1 LEYDRVFI
9 FAVSCVQSEFG
20 SDDAQ
25 RVFEKLFAGPG
36 LVSPYQP
43 DINKLFG
50 SPISIDVIKSVSA
63 AIGMPGHNG
72 NAVLW
77 IKEFRQRTGCGLKV
91 AKDIHDYAKDHP
103 AIHD

>member
-1 LEYDRVFI
+1 MEYDRVFI
-9 FAVSCVQSEFG
+9 YAVSCVQTEFG
-20 SDDAQ
+20 SDHAQ

-43 DINKLFG
+43 DINKIFG
-50 SPISIDVIKSVSA
+50 SPISIQVIKSVSA
-63 AIGMPGHNG
+63 TIGKPGQIE
-72 NAVLW
+72 NAVPW

-91 AKDIHDYAKDHP
+91 AKDIHDYAKSHP

>member
-1 LEYDRVFI
+1 MEYDRVFI

-25 RVFEKLFAGPG
+25 RVFEKLFARAG

-43 DINKLFG
+43 DINRLFG

-63 AIGMPGHNG
+63 DIGKPGQID
-72 NAVLW
+72 NAVPW
-77 IKEFRQRTGCGLKV
+77 IKEFRARTGCGLKV
-91 AKDIHDYAKDHP
+91 SKDIHDYAKSHP